1 MPGEP
6 DETRTK
12 AAHRG
17 MPSAAASSR
26 ARFGVA
32 TLAGRLAAAATRFTR
47 SDAPTARGQ
56 MIRRVDPGALAR
68 VVRRQPWVL
77 VVGEYGTTVLSGL
90 LLAAVR
96 ASHGTHES
104 RLAQLRAEAGTDG
117 VLSLLTDRSVPELA
131 IIAARPAA
139 AVELLA
145 TGDLPRAI
153 VLFDSSGAAPNQR
166 YAHARA
172 LRDAID
178 RISAPVPVIANA
190 ADPMTVL
197 AAGSARRAIW
207 VRGDYGYHDQLLC
220 PGCGSILT
228 GVDDTES
235 GWRCPRR
242 DYRQPEP
249 DYLVQDG
256 KISDADGQFWDP
268 RLPLPGRL
276 SLDQACFALAA
287 AGTLGIHPGTVFVGM
302 RKTHDALGRFD
313 TVTIGGTKARLLAA
327 RHPAEWIDA
336 LTVIDKPTVIIAT
349 DDSDLSW
356 SWDCDPG
363 ALAGRT
369 VIATGGR
376 APDVAAR
383 LAHAEIDCRDVP
395 ELTAALA
402 GHRAGVDVLAMPGA
416 LRTLLQLSGRS

>member
-6 DETRTK
+6 DSNRTK

-17 MPSAAASSR
+17 MPSAAASSF

-47 SDAPTARGQ
+47 SDGPTVRGRV
-56 MIRRVDPGALAR
+56 IRRVDPGALSR

-77 VVGEYGTTVLSGL
+77 VVGEYGTTVLSSL
-90 LLAAVR
+90 LVSAVR
-96 ASHGTHES
+96 ASHGTHET
-104 RLAQLRAEAGTDG
+104 RLAQTRAEDGTDG
-117 VLSLLTDRSVPELA
+117 VLSLLADRTVPELVVV
-131 IIAARPAA
+131 AARPGD
-139 AVELLA
+139 AVDLLA

-153 VLFDSSGAAPNQR
+153 VLFDSSGAAPNPR

-172 LRDAID
+172 LHRAIGGIDA
-178 RISAPVPVIANA
+178 PVIANA
-190 ADPMTVL
+190 VDPMTVL
-197 AAGSARRAIW
+197 AAGSARRISW
-207 VRGDYGYHDQLLC
+207 VRGDRGYHDQLLC

-228 GVDDTES
+228 GVDDAET
-235 GWRCPRR
+235 GWRCPRH

-249 DYLVQDG
+249 DYRVQDG

-287 AGTLGIHPGTVFVGM
+287 AETLGIHAGTVFVGM
-302 RKTHDALGRFD
+302 RKTRDALGRFG
-313 TVTIGGTKARLLAA
+313 TVTIGETKARLIAA

-336 LTVIDKPTVIIAT
+336 LTVIDQPTVIIAT
-349 DDSDLSW
+349 DDTDLSW

-363 ALAGRT
+363 ALAGRA
-369 VIATGGR
+369 VIATGPR
-376 APDVAAR
+376 APDVTAR
-383 LAHAEIDCRDVP
+383 LALAGIDCRDVP
-395 ELTAALA
+395 DLSGALA
-402 GHRAGVDVLAMPGA
+402 GHRGGVDVLALPGA
-416 LRTLLQLSGRS
+416 FRTLLRLSGRS